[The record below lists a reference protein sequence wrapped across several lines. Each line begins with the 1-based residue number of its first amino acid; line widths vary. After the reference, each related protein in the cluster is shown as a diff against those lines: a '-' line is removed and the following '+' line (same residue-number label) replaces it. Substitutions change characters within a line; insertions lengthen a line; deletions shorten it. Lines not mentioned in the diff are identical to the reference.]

1 MASPPEDP
9 YPAEPRLATW
19 DRAAWDDRASDDGD
33 GQTPDRA
40 YSDQRGLA
48 DEKPSRSWRA
58 TPGAAKRGAPLALA
72 AAFAAIW
79 ATVLGLLP
87 MLALAAVV
95 AFGSGATPVG
105 VVRIGAGAWLLAHGA
120 PVHTP
125 PDRITLVPLGLS
137 VWVAWRLIRAGV
149 HAARAIGA
157 HRDRSAWPSVRA
169 GAAVAV
175 CYGLVGALVATLASF
190 ADVTVSPWR
199 AAAMCGLFALVTAT
213 AGALR
218 YGRAGRRVLRR
229 LPRTIVDTARTG
241 LASVA
246 FLVAAGSA
254 AGGLALALAGGAAT
268 DMLTSFRAGVFGQA
282 GITVL
287 CLVFLP
293 NLAVWGTAYLLGPG
307 FAVGSGTVVSP
318 GDVLLGPVPALPV
331 LAGLP
336 SGPLS
341 GVGPALLGVPLVAGI
356 AAGILLARRSPLSER
371 GWGGLLSSAA
381 LAGPV
386 AGVVLH
392 LAAIASSGALGS
404 GRMSQ
409 LGPVDWRV
417 GLFATGVIAV
427 GAVFGAATART
438 LSRSPTG

>member
-1 MASPPEDP
+1 MASPPDDP
-9 YPAEPRLATW
+9 DPAEPRLATW

-33 GQTPDRA
+33 GETPGDGYPDRW
-40 YSDQRGLA
+40 GLA
-48 DEKPSRSWRA
+48 DDRPSRSWQA
-58 TPGAAKRGAPLALA
+58 GPEAARRGAPLPLA

-79 ATVLGLLP
+79 ASVLGLLP
-87 MLALAAVV
+87 MLAVAGVV
-95 AFGSGATPVG
+95 AVGSGATPVG

-120 PVHTP
+120 PVQTP
-125 PDRITLVPLGLS
+125 ADRITLVPLGLS
-137 VWVAWRLIRAGV
+137 VWIAWRLIRAGV

-157 HRDRSAWPSVRA
+157 HRDPSVWPSVRA

-199 AAAMCGLFALVTAT
+199 AAAMSGLFALVTVT
-213 AGALR
+213 VGALR
-218 YGRAGRRVLRR
+218 YGRAGRRLLRR
-229 LPRTIVDTARTG
+229 LPRTVVDAARTG
-241 LASVA
+241 LAAVA

-268 DMLTSFRAGVFGQA
+268 EMLTSFRAGVAGQA

-293 NLAVWGTAYLLGPG
+293 NLALWGAAYLLGPG
-307 FAVGSGTVVSP
+307 FAVGFGTVVSP

-341 GVGPALLGVPLVAGI
+341 GIGPALLGVPLVAGI

-392 LAAIASSGALGS
+392 LTAMASSGALGS
-404 GRMSQ
+404 GRLSQ

-427 GAVFGAATART
+427 GTVFGAATART
-438 LSRSPTG
+438 LSRPA